1 MYSTFLPMNKVLTLE
16 QKKVFDYLVATQQ
29 ETGAP
34 PTVREICTYFGYRSP
49 NNAQQHLRL
58 IEKKGY
64 IRRLPGR
71 SRGIELTAVASV
83 EHNETVDVPIVGT
96 IAAGT
101 PLTAVENVDGSIAL
115 DRNMFGNDDIFSL
128 RVKGDSMKNAGIF
141 NGDIAIIRVQPQV
154 DDGEIAAVIIEDE
167 ATLKRV
173 IREDGRVVLRAENP
187 DFQDIVVPPDRQIAI
202 AGKLRGV
209 MRKC

>member
-1 MYSTFLPMNKVLTLE
+1 MNKVLTSE
-16 QKKVFDYLVATQQ
+16 QKKVFEFLVATQR

-34 PTVREICTYFGYRSP
+34 PTVREICTHFGYRSP
-49 NNAQQHLRL
+49 NNAAQHLRL

-64 IRRLPGR
+64 IRRLSGR
-71 SRGIELTAVASV
+71 SRGIELMATAVERHSD
-83 EHNETVDVPIVGT
+83 TIDVPIVGT

-101 PLTAVENVDGSIAL
+101 PLTAVENIDGTVSL
-115 DRNMFGNDDIFSL
+115 DRGLFGNDDIFSL
-128 RVKGDSMKNAGIF
+128 RVKGESMKNAGIF
-141 NGDIAIIRVQPQV
+141 DGDIAIIRVQPQV

-173 IREDGRVVLRAENP
+173 IRQDGKIVLRAENP
-187 DFQDIVVPPDRQIAI
+187 AFEDIIVPPDRQIAI

-209 MRKC
+209 MRTC

>member
-1 MYSTFLPMNKVLTLE
+1 MNKVLTSE
-16 QKKVFDYLVATQQ
+16 QKKVFDFLVATQH
-29 ETGAP
+29 EMGAP
-34 PTVREICTYFGYRSP
+34 PTVREICTHFGYRSP

-64 IRRLPGR
+64 IRRSPGR
-71 SRGIELTAVASV
+71 SRGIELTAVAAT
-83 EHNETVDVPIVGT
+83 EHNDTIDVPIVGT

-101 PLTAVENVDGSIAL
+101 PLTAVQNIDGTIAL
-115 DRNMFGNDDIFSL
+115 DRNMFGNGDIFSL

-141 NGDIAIIRVQPQV
+141 DGDIAVIHVQPQV
-154 DDGEIAAVIIEDE
+154 NNGEIAAVIIEDE

-173 IREDGRVVLRAENP
+173 VRESDRVVLQAENP
-187 DFQDIVVPPDRQIAI
+187 DFEDIIVPPDRQIAI